1 MRQRKPMPISSST
14 RPTQSRQ
21 VSTYDKY
28 IALQIGLGKTYREA
42 VKGWKAL
49 ERLSEQASLQGC
61 ILRPISF
68 S

>member
-21 VSTYDKY
+21 ITSYDRY
-28 IALQIGLGKTYREA
+28 IALQIGLGKTYKDA

-49 ERLSEQASLQGC
+49 ERLSEQAAIQGC